1 MILFH
6 GSNVPITG
14 MKANNSVISTIMNIT
29 EAEFRYLKESL
40 AKDLI
45 AMLMEKHGLN
55 MEQAFQTYY
64 ASNIYQKILN
74 PETGLYFQSPGYVY
88 SYLEEEIIHSQQ
100 LNKNN
105 KI

>member
-1 MILFH
+1 
-6 GSNVPITG
+6 

-105 KI
+105 KK